1 MHVISDDQKTRKVLK
16 ILYFKVLKIL
26 YFFKLNFQE
35 NGPLDAKPR
44 KDKLRLM
51 EARNIEIIVD
61 RNSAFFLP
69 GIYHRIDQR
78 GPLT

>member
-1 MHVISDDQKTRKVLK
+1 MLGTMMHVISDDQKTR
-16 ILYFKVLKIL
+16 KVLKIL

-44 KDKLRLM
+44 KDKVRLM

-61 RNSAFFLP
+61 RNSAFFYSCYISP
-69 GIYHRIDQR
+69 N
-78 GPLT
+78 